1 MVRQIVLFWGF
12 KLCLV
17 VAAIVFASMILVT
30 CLPFFAHPPRVAVS
44 PSFRAGAHL
53 RPSMHMKQVL
63 ECTQNFASCI
73 AETSQGR
80 IFYGNLHGCA
90 NVLAVCY

>member
-1 MVRQIVLFWGF
+1 
-12 KLCLV
+12 
-17 VAAIVFASMILVT
+17 
-30 CLPFFAHPPRVAVS
+30 
-44 PSFRAGAHL
+44 
-53 RPSMHMKQVL
+53 MHMKQVL